1 MGGLRKYL
9 PRTFPA
15 FLAGGAA
22 LAGVPFLSGFFSKD
36 AILAGAFAQ
45 RRSLLYGLGLATAVL
60 TAVYVFRLIALVFFG
75 RERLPREH
83 SAGIHESPAVM
94 TAPMA
99 VLAFCSLAAGIL
111 GLPSV
116 FGPNADALGR
126 FLESILPGA
135 AAGRPSAGTE
145 ILLMLASTLAFLTG
159 ILIAHKVYI
168 IRGRVPGEFPPR
180 FPLPYRVISR
190 KYFVDGAVRAFVAAF
205 MRGAGFLYRRF
216 DVRIVDGAINGAAEA
231 AGFAGKRLNLIQS
244 GFIRDYALAFLAG
257 AVLFLGVLL
266 L

>member
-1 MGGLRKYL
+1 
-9 PRTFPA
+9 
-15 FLAGGAA
+15 
-22 LAGVPFLSGFFSKD
+22 
-36 AILAGAFAQ
+36 
-45 RRSLLYGLGLATAVL
+45 
-60 TAVYVFRLIALVFFG
+60 
-75 RERLPREH
+75 
-83 SAGIHESPAVM
+83 M